1 MKVIR
6 KPPKPD
12 STSLT
17 TLFYRMPQATCFTS
31 PHSLASPWGLLPHPP
46 LVWTDQKLNRNNPN
60 WFPTDTYSNKVTL
73 FISFSFDDAD
83 LTQEFYCRRLHQN
96 SKQSLQG
103 WRTAAHGCPIN
114 ASKKQIVYQISNAW
128 APPFLSSLTVPFNAS
143 SPKYQS
149 LSSTTNSTYS
159 CKCQVPIIPGTSL
172 NVHCYHQ
179 TSTHTQLTWWC
190 HQSSHP
196 GQSTHHLK
204 EISTQHSLDQS
215 ILQVGSH

>member
-46 LVWTDQKLNRNNPN
+46 LVWTDQKLNCNNPN
-60 WFPTDTYSNKVTL
+60 WFPTDTYWSKVTL

-114 ASKKQIVYQISNAW
+114 ASKNTDSLPDLQCMGSTISELINRTLQRFK
-128 APPFLSSLTVPFNAS
+128 P
-143 SPKYQS
+143 
-149 LSSTTNSTYS
+149 
-159 CKCQVPIIPGTSL
+159 QVSVSVIY
-172 NVHCYHQ
+172 N
-179 TSTHTQLTWWC
+179 QLY
-190 HQSSHP
+190 
-196 GQSTHHLK
+196 L
-204 EISTQHSLDQS
+204 LM
-215 ILQVGSH
+215 